1 MAAVVRDY
9 PRWAQVLE
17 RLTAKEMPPKPLPQP
32 PADARQE
39 VIDWVQAVRM
49 NEARKNDG
57 DPGPVLVHR
66 LSNAEYNNSIRD
78 LTGVDI
84 RPTREFPVDPAN
96 TAGFDNSGE
105 SLSMSP
111 ALLNKY
117 LQAAREVGDR
127 MVLTPGGFDFAE
139 HPMLVETDR
148 EKYAIQRIVSFYER
162 QPLDYADYFAAAW
175 RFKYRSKLGKP
186 SATLTSIAA
195 EAKLSAK
202 YLPMVWQILE
212 ETPEAA
218 KKEVGPVAKLQT
230 MWRALPAPGEG
241 TPTREQYVEM
251 RDFVVRIRNHT
262 AMQHAAPIVQ
272 GIARG
277 VAAAIELEASRLQRS
292 PAGVRPASPT
302 QGHRSTAGGA
312 GDPQISGAP
321 PGSRAALGGTHAEG
335 PRG

>member
-32 PADARQE
+32 PADARQQ
-39 VIDWVQAVRM
+39 VIDWVQAVRT

-127 MVLTPGGFDFAE
+127 MVLTPSGFDFAE

-162 QPLDYADYFAAAW
+162 QPVDYADYFAAAW
-175 RFKYRSKLGKP
+175 RFKYRSRLGKP
-186 SATLTSIAA
+186 AATLASIAA

-202 YLPMVWQILE
+202 YPPMVWQILE

-218 KKEVGPVAKLQT
+218 KQEVDRSLSFKRCKP
-230 MWRALPAPGEG
+230 LPAPG
-241 TPTREQYVEM
+241 RHADRAVC
-251 RDFVVRIRNHT
+251 RDARFVV
-262 AMQHAAPIVQ
+262 
-272 GIARG
+272 
-277 VAAAIELEASRLQRS
+277 
-292 PAGVRPASPT
+292 
-302 QGHRSTAGGA
+302 
-312 GDPQISGAP
+312 
-321 PGSRAALGGTHAEG
+321 HAETRRCNTWRRSCQRLACDRSRFKLSSG
-335 PRG
+335 HLTLTGGVDPVR